1 MRAMFKQS
9 YVSFQQKDRAGR
21 AGLWA
26 VWVKSND
33 KFLIGDLPEM
43 LNIPPYPPCALSET
57 TGHMPYTATCGGG
70 DLCVAR
76 FSPR

>member
-43 LNIPPYPPCALSET
+43 LNIPPYPP
-57 TGHMPYTATCGGG
+57 
-70 DLCVAR
+70 
-76 FSPR
+76 SPDNHP